1 MRSIF
6 LRLFTLIVAFTL
18 LFSPASAMIEASNG
32 PVATNSSFP
41 SIKNTNSSNPEVDP
55 DLLSQLAA
63 DETSSYLIYLHEKA
77 DLSEAHKLDWE
88 ARGWYV
94 VTALQETAERS
105 QKNVRAYLDSQ
116 GAKYQT
122 FWIDNVIIVEQS
134 NLATFNGLL
143 GFGEIES
150 LRAEVENFLIE
161 PIPEDALDN
170 QILAAEPNLVQIKAT
185 DVWASG
191 NRGQGAVIAN
201 IDSGV
206 RYTHEALVNQYRG
219 NLGGG
224 VFDHNYNWLDP
235 DGGTTVPTDTNGH
248 GTHVMGTMVGY
259 DGGANEIGVAPEA
272 DWIACRG
279 CLTSSCPSTALLAC
293 AQWITAP
300 YPIGDPGSPNPDM
313 RPFAVNNS
321 WGNCQQTYNN
331 WYQGAVDSWHAAGIY
346 PIFANGNSGNCG
358 YSSPPGLNTVGN
370 PARYGN
376 VTGVGS
382 SGTSNGEY
390 APHSNW
396 GPTDNPDMVNPQTGW
411 EDLKPQVI
419 APGVN
424 IRSSVI
430 SSDSAYASSG
440 WTGTSMSAPHVTGLI
455 ALMWTAAPVLIGD
468 YATTETLIEETA
480 TPIYY
485 DDLGTGPR
493 WPNYASGW
501 GEINAYE
508 AVLEAIAMSEAGT
521 LEGTVTN
528 NATGQ
533 PITGAKVEMES
544 LDFTFIATTD
554 ADGFYSR
561 MIPQDTYT
569 VTVSAYGYLPFS
581 VTGVVIQ
588 EDETT
593 VLDVA
598 LQPAPTF
605 TVSGLVSD
613 ATTGWPLYAS
623 IAVDGVPGSP
633 FWTDPTTGF
642 YSITLPEG
650 VAYDL
655 TVSAFVDG
663 YLPEMFFVGP
673 ITSDMTVN
681 VELDVNTATCIA
693 PGYQPGAA
701 SGDYYDFEDDDGGF
715 EGTIDWEWGTNYNWT
730 GAGCDGTTNY
740 PPPDAF
746 SGVGMWAT
754 SLNGCYSNSGTFHIL
769 SFTADL
775 TGQSSSILQWWDWYD
790 VFETF
795 DYGEVYANN
804 TLVYDRATSYIPPT
818 EWEQHEVDL
827 TPFVGG
833 VVEIEFR
840 MFATTVVNRAGWYI
854 DDVLVGE
861 PACTPQAGGLVVGN
875 VYDGNT
881 AASLVGA
888 TIENESGGF
897 TTAAATPLDPNVEDG
912 FFTLFSPTG
921 AQLHSA
927 AMPGGYGLDEKTVN
941 VINGGVVNQDF
952 YLPAGWMAANPE
964 SVEVTLPVG
973 GSFTRPLTLAND
985 GELPAEF
992 WLTTVV
998 TEEHFE
1004 DDFPPEGWTVIDN
1017 GGNCVWQ
1024 RNDSLTRPNYAGGEG
1039 FSAAA
1044 DSDRCG
1050 SGTTMNTELWTPVFN
1065 LSEAAS
1071 ATLDFVASYRH
1082 LSTSSF
1088 KVHISTDGGDN
1099 WDTLLTWTASVDP
1112 TGPGQPVSL
1121 DLTPYVGSDE
1131 TIISFHYTAPGWH
1144 WWVQVDQIK
1153 ITSDAG
1159 AWLSFDPG
1167 NETIPAGEQLEVD
1180 LLLDAATITEIG
1192 TYTAVLLVEDDTPY
1206 SSFEIP
1212 VQMIVVEEADYGVHL
1227 DPAEANQAGEAGETI
1242 EYLLT
1247 LTNTGNVT
1255 DFVNLT
1261 VTGNQWGVQLS
1272 ETLFLL
1278 QPGESVGLSVH
1289 VEIPPDAP
1297 GGASDTVIIIAISGW
1312 DISVTSTSVLTTSI
1326 PLNFIYM
1333 PLVSRN

>member
-41 SIKNTNSSNPEVDP
+41 SIKDTNSSNPEVDP

-63 DETSSYLIYLHEKA
+63 DETNSYLIYLHEKA

-501 GEINAYE
+501 GEINGYE
-508 AVLEAIAMSEAGT
+508 AVLAAIAMSEAGT

-613 ATTGWPLYAS
+613 ATTGWPLYAQ
-623 IAVDGVPGSP
+623 IEIIGYPDSP
-633 FWTDPTTGF
+633 IWSNPLTGE
-642 YSITLPEG
+642 YSVNL
-650 VAYDL
+650 VAGLEY
-655 TVSAFVDG
+655 TFNVNAWVDG
-663 YLPEMFFVGP
+663 YLTVSRAVGP
-673 ITSDMTVN
+673 LDNNTV
-681 VELDVNTATCIA
+681 EDFALDVDGFSCTA
-693 PGYQPGAA
+693 PGYTF
-701 SGDYYDFEDDDGGF
+701 DYIYYEDFIDDDGGF
-715 EGTIDWEWGTNYNWT
+715 TLEGANPAPWQWGTPHTWPFECVDGDHCWGTNLTGNYNNSANETLLSPVIDLSAVSPAEEVFARWQQAWHIETFTWDKVYAELSIDGGPWQIMWQNPTVTEQVNWT
-730 GAGCDGTTNY
+730 AMSYPLTDAAG
-740 PPPDAF
+740 
-746 SGVGMWAT
+746 
-754 SLNGCYSNSGTFHIL
+754 
-769 SFTADL
+769 
-775 TGQSSSILQWWDWYD
+775 
-790 VFETF
+790 
-795 DYGEVYANN
+795 GEVQF
-804 TLVYDRATSYIPPT
+804 RFRFTSDSSVNFNGYY
-818 EWEQHEVDL
+818 VDA
-827 TPFVGG
+827 VG
-833 VVEIEFR
+833 I
-840 MFATTVVNRAGWYI
+840 I
-854 DDVLVGE
+854 LGE
-861 PACTPQAGGLVVGN
+861 ECQPQAGGLVVGN

-1024 RNDSLTRPNYAGGEG
+1024 RNDSLTRPNCAGGEG

-1333 PLVSRN
+1333 PVVSRN